1 MKQHLR
7 SLWTLLLLVMWC
19 SVGLAQTT
27 IWSED
32 WTGQKSDTNPS
43 KVSSMYTQNNSK
55 TRTYGGTSAGGK
67 TPELLLQENDTWTVT
82 ISDLKGCNNS
92 FTLSF
97 KTNRHETKKY
107 VSVTANGKTISCPRE
122 GETYTHSGTFELNVA
137 TGKNLVLTFKAIGSN
152 ARIDDVVLTGTPV
165 ESKPT
170 LTFSEAEKTVYKGS
184 ESSFTM
190 PTLVLKDKD
199 GKEVTS
205 GVDYLYEVTDANPEG
220 CLDVDMTTGKI
231 TFNKL
236 GTANIKVTTS
246 TTDSG
251 SEFNNLTASFKLTY
265 MKDPAAKD
273 KLFFAEAEKTIYVGK
288 TDGFEGLS
296 ATQLNMSGAEVAP
309 ETIMYEAN
317 PAGIVDV
324 NLETGKIKSWLKT
337 GTTTIT
343 ATSTYNNEEYTA
355 SYILNYKKI
364 ETTLTLSKTSVSVNL
379 GETPELPTCTLKA
392 GDEIITNK
400 ALSYTITPEGIAK
413 IDPTIGELTLISAG
427 KATVSVSFTGDET
440 YEASNI
446 ATYDLTVVDPNA
458 PLDNIVFDAAT
469 KGFDD
474 MYYNAYQSG
483 TKNAT
488 FKTKDGKTYAFS
500 YRNCMRNNAKNYNP
514 DVIQMRNKSNN
525 MGYFTSPVFDE
536 MPNGYK
542 VNVYYGITKDKAPL
556 TITSN
561 EEASATSISNAY
573 GEDDINNGTGYC
585 TSIILSNGSSFT
597 VKVGG
602 STCYVSKIEILPL
615 SAPITL
621 EEDATDTDTKIANNN
636 GKTLDVALTRTLVA
650 NKWNTFCVPFET
662 KITGTALEGATVK
675 AVGTI
680 EGNVI
685 NLVDATK
692 IEAGVPYLVMPTT
705 GDIVNPTFKSVTI
718 TEISAKEA
726 GNTDYKFVGTY
737 SPKTITETEFG
748 TIWGV
753 TAEGKLAKINAKT
766 TMKGLRAYFV
776 FPTSAAAAKLNF
788 DGETTDINNIETN
801 ATVNGKVYNLNGQYV
816 GNSLNGLKK
825 GIYVVNGKKV
835 IK

>member
-1 MKQHLR
+1 M
-7 SLWTLLLLVMWC
+7 MWC

-32 WTGQKSDTNPS
+32 WTGQDNTKPSD
-43 KVSSMYTQNNSK
+43 VSSMYTQKNNDTK
-55 TRTYGGTSAGGK
+55 TWNAQLADGTV
-67 TPELLLQENDTWTVT
+67 PELLIKQNDTWSVT

-97 KTNRHETKKY
+97 KTNRHTTSKY
-107 VSVTANGKTISCPRE
+107 ISVTANGKTISCPRE
-122 GETYTHSGTFELNVA
+122 GKTSTHSGTFELNVA
-137 TGKNLVLTFKAIGSN
+137 TGKNLVLTFKANGDN
-152 ARIDDVVLTGTPV
+152 CRIDDIKLTGTPV
-165 ESKPT
+165 ASKPT
-170 LTFSEAEKTVYKGS
+170 LTFSETEKTVYKGS

-251 SEFNNLTASFKLTY
+251 SEFNNLTAS
-265 MKDPAAKD
+265 
-273 KLFFAEAEKTIYVGK
+273 
-288 TDGFEGLS
+288 
-296 ATQLNMSGAEVAP
+296 
-309 ETIMYEAN
+309 
-317 PAGIVDV
+317 
-324 NLETGKIKSWLKT
+324 
-337 GTTTIT
+337 
-343 ATSTYNNEEYTA
+343 
-355 SYILNYKKI
+355 YILNYKKI

-379 GETPELPTCTLKA
+379 GETPEIPTCTLKA

-400 ALSYTITPEGIAK
+400 ALSYTITPEGIAN
-413 IDPTIGELTLISAG
+413 IDPTTGELTLISAG
-427 KATVSVSFTGDET
+427 KATVNVSFTGDET

-469 KGFDD
+469 KGFNN
-474 MYYNAYQSG
+474 MYYSNAYPSG
-483 TKNAT
+483 TKNAA
-488 FKTKDGKTYAFS
+488 FKTEDGRTYAFS
-500 YRNCMRNNAKNYNP
+500 YSNCMRNNAKNYNP
-514 DVIQMRNKSNN
+514 DVIQMRNNSKGKGS
-525 MGYFTSPVFDE
+525 FTSPVFDE

-542 VNVYYGITKDKAPL
+542 VNVYYGMSDNNTPL

-561 EEASATSISNAY
+561 EESSATSISNTY
-573 GEDDINNGTGYC
+573 GEKDGGNGTGYC
-585 TSIILSNGSSFT
+585 TSIILPNGSSFT

-662 KITGTALEGATVK
+662 ELAGTALEGATVK

-718 TEISAKEA
+718 TEISAKKV
-726 GNTDYKFVGTY
+726 GNDEYKFVGTY
-737 SPKTITETEFG
+737 SPKKITEGEFG
-748 TIWGV
+748 KIWGV
-753 TAEGKLAKINAKT
+753 TAQGKLAKINEGT

-776 FPTSAAAAKLNF
+776 FPTNTAAAKLNF
-788 DGETTDINNIETN
+788 DGETTGINNIKTN